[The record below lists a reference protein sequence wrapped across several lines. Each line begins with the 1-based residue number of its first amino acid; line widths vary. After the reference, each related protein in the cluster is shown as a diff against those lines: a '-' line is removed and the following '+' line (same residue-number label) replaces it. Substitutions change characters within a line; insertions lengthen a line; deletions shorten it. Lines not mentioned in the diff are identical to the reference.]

1 MLQIYELISEIRH
14 TYAAGRQILPY
25 IDLVAV
31 LPVLA
36 AGFAVP
42 QFLPQILKLRRT
54 HDTAGLSTPWAL
66 LTGVNNTAWFGYFAA
81 SHYWFA
87 LIPSSSAALLGG
99 SLGIMLMRRGPRLAS
114 RSRVLVGAWS
124 LVLAV
129 AGAIDRRLLG
139 VLLTGAFLIQVLP
152 AVTTA
157 YRTHHPTGIA
167 RGTWRLIL
175 AEVSCWAVF
184 GAANHDGPLIVLG
197 TTGIVS
203 ALLMLHRAGPENT
216 AALRARRHDVLGTD
230 SVGGGSRR
238 LESSRRACGPVET
251 AMPMIRGYGSPRP
264 RAVAHGPLDRALH
277 AAGRQITDD
286 E

>member
-1 MLQIYELISEIRH
+1 MLRNVGSG
-14 TYAAGRQILPY
+14 TNFGDTCGRRWRILPHM
-25 IDLVAV
+25 DFAAV

-54 HDTAGLSTPWAL
+54 QDTAGLSTPWAV
-66 LTGVNNTAWFGYFAA
+66 LTGINNAAWFGYFAA

-87 LIPSSSAALLGG
+87 LVPSSSAAVLGG
-99 SLGIMLMRRGPRLAS
+99 SLGIMLIRRGRGLAAQS
-114 RSRVLVGAWS
+114 CVPIGVWTIVLV
-124 LVLAV
+124 L

-139 VLLTGAFLIQVLP
+139 VMLTGAFLVQVVP

-157 YRTHHPTGIA
+157 YRTRHPTGVA

-197 TTGIVS
+197 TTGIAS
-203 ALLMLHRAGPENT
+203 ALLMLHRAGSRNGVE
-216 AALRARRHDVLGTD
+216 
-230 SVGGGSRR
+230 SVGGMKPAAQ
-238 LESSRRACGPVET
+238 LTQVE
-251 AMPMIRGYGSPRP
+251 
-264 RAVAHGPLDRALH
+264 VDRAGSLVV
-277 AAGRQITDD
+277 Q
-286 E
+286 